1 MEEDW
6 RNAVATLNIKNLPDL
21 LYKKL
26 KQRARR
32 DHRSIAQEATHLL
45 ADALETRAPLSILE
59 LEGLGKELWQGTD
72 AAAHVE
78 RERQSWG

>member
-1 MEEDW
+1 M
-6 RNAVATLNIKNLPDL
+6 ATLNIKNLPDA

-26 KQRARR
+26 KLRARR

-45 ADALETRAPLSILE
+45 AAALEPQAPLSILE
-59 LEGLGKELWQGTD
+59 LEGLGKELWQGID